1 MITVYFEQLLT
12 VEKKLVLIVEM
23 KNDLLKSKELY
34 KSISFSE
41 QEKLLIK
48 PDFYE
53 NKNSSWCHFAV
64 NHYFLDENQVVNLSQ
79 FIVEKLEGDGLL
91 SIYRKLNEV
100 V

>member
-1 MITVYFEQLLT
+1 M
-12 VEKKLVLIVEM
+12 
-23 KNDLLKSKELY
+23 N
-34 KSISFSE
+34 
-41 QEKLLIK
+41 
-48 PDFYE
+48 
-53 NKNSSWCHFAV
+53 NNCFAV